1 MNADLVEVEEVVEET
16 HVPVGRAPRPDMAKD
31 FCILSGEVFGA
42 NRGHRARAHVGD
54 AARIENRLRCA
65 GARIEQDEDP
75 ELRGESQFV
84 IVHEIANDLYAC
96 EIEGRL
102 NGVPQHVEMPVRD
115 AGFEMHPWL
124 DDCFISSLAG

>member
-1 MNADLVEVEEVVEET
+1 MSAPSTQDCQSAVAITRVPRSRSSRSAKALRLSCAARMDADLVEVEEVVEET

-42 NRGHRARAHVGD
+42 NRGHRAGAHVGD

-75 ELRGESQFV
+75 ELRGK
-84 IVHEIANDLYAC
+84 
-96 EIEGRL
+96 
-102 NGVPQHVEMPVRD
+102 P
-115 AGFEMHPWL
+115 
-124 DDCFISSLAG
+124 SL